1 MAVHDSSFSS
11 VFFFVGNYRRWSLS
25 SCSNFVLIIGI
36 ENIDLSI
43 NCFNVFQNIPLINL
57 AKEDVVFVKNIFKLL
72 IFEREDLRE
81 LYDVVIIILVSI
93 ILMKEIILNLLNVSM
108 KICI

>member
-1 MAVHDSSFSS
+1 MFSKT
-11 VFFFVGNYRRWSLS
+11 FLWF
-25 SCSNFVLIIGI
+25 
-36 ENIDLSI
+36 
-43 NCFNVFQNIPLINL
+43 INL

-93 ILMKEIILNLLNVSM
+93 ILMKEIILNLLNLSM

>member
-1 MAVHDSSFSS
+1 MFSKT
-11 VFFFVGNYRRWSLS
+11 FLWF
-25 SCSNFVLIIGI
+25 
-36 ENIDLSI
+36 
-43 NCFNVFQNIPLINL
+43 INL
-57 AKEDVVFVKNIFKLL
+57 AKEDIVFVKNIFKLL
-72 IFEREDLRE
+72 IFERENLRE

>member
-1 MAVHDSSFSS
+1 MFSKT
-11 VFFFVGNYRRWSLS
+11 FLWF
-25 SCSNFVLIIGI
+25 
-36 ENIDLSI
+36 
-43 NCFNVFQNIPLINL
+43 INL
-57 AKEDVVFVKNIFKLL
+57 AKEDIVFVKNIFKLL

>member
-1 MAVHDSSFSS
+1 MFSKT
-11 VFFFVGNYRRWSLS
+11 FLWF
-25 SCSNFVLIIGI
+25 
-36 ENIDLSI
+36 
-43 NCFNVFQNIPLINL
+43 INL

>member
-1 MAVHDSSFSS
+1 MFSKT
-11 VFFFVGNYRRWSLS
+11 FLWF
-25 SCSNFVLIIGI
+25 
-36 ENIDLSI
+36 
-43 NCFNVFQNIPLINL
+43 INL

-72 IFEREDLRE
+72 IFERENLRE